1 MRGVAPIVPMTLP
14 ESPRESRPSA
24 LSLVEADGAA
34 SLPDWRDAA
43 WLHGLRAGNE
53 RVLDVLMRELGP
65 ALCAYAR
72 RYLASAD

>member
-1 MRGVAPIVPMTLP
+1 
-14 ESPRESRPSA
+14 